1 MADYT
6 FKKEIS
12 VYVVYGSL
20 KYKLDISEITFNQS
34 FREESYP
41 VKTLHNQSSFEGSVI
56 NYANAANYQ
65 FTVPLIREPR
75 NKVVFERLLDY
86 ATFDLYISTQQD
98 DFKLEKCVLTNGTFA
113 INKSRPLSLTVEGE
127 ASKLSIFTGT
137 IPGTLQNTGVTT
149 STYNLAKIATLT
161 LGGTDISSSVKTLT
175 LELENDVSWNKY
187 GTIQESLATT
197 NASNSVYPS
206 NFTIGTRVLGGT
218 IDKYLE
224 QGAPDT
230 FTWGNNKALRLQVG
244 EKVGNTVY
252 GIDFNSS
259 SCSFTNRIKPMRV
272 FGEEYNWRM
281 TQNPTAL
288 SSVLTYTTT

>member
-1 MADYT
+1 M
-6 FKKEIS
+6 
-12 VYVVYGSL
+12 SL
-20 KYKLDISEITFNQS
+20 QSHNKINPNFSMSSMTDIVF
-34 FREESYP
+34 
-41 VKTLHNQSSFEGSVI
+41 LL
-56 NYANAANYQ
+56 
-65 FTVPLIREPR
+65 LI
-75 NKVVFERLLDY
+75 FFML
-86 ATFDLYISTQQD
+86 
-98 DFKLEKCVLTNGTFA
+98 
-113 INKSRPLSLTVEGE
+113 
-127 ASKLSIFTGT
+127 
-137 IPGTLQNTGVTT
+137 T
-149 STYNLAKIATLT
+149 STL
-161 LGGTDISSSVKTLT
+161 V
-175 LELENDVSWNKY
+175 
-187 GTIQESLATT
+187 TT

-206 NFTIGTRVLGGT
+206 NFTIGTRVLGGS